1 MGDAMEVDYD
11 KLAQAI
17 LRQQQL
23 SAFSSS
29 STQNITGTFGTL
41 KNVISSL
48 CLFISF
54 CEWFEPR
61 SHIIGR

>member
-1 MGDAMEVDYD
+1 MEIDYD
-11 KLAQAI
+11 ELAQAI

-23 SAFSSS
+23 SASATS

-48 CLFISF
+48 CLVISF
-54 CEWFEPR
+54 CKWFEPR